1 MLTYVFA
8 FGLLLFACRNLA
20 LVTVLT
26 PSTASPAAGVTANA
40 TVYTLGYLKETLQTD
55 ESELM
60 ALADALQLQPEQ
72 EAATGQWAFQYRQ
85 VQLLRKAVELNRR
98 GESLKAIQDLLG
110 PTSTM
115 AAASMPTVVLT
126 PDQQLSA
133 QAKTLRSQ
141 GSTGIAVVVD
151 AIANART
158 DILKDMGRLIDDKL
172 AGLDEVV
179 VELIRAKSENDALKQ
194 KITSLQEERDILD
207 YELGR
212 FKETGFGFYRK
223 TT

>member
-1 MLTYVFA
+1 M
-8 FGLLLFACRNLA
+8 
-20 LVTVLT
+20 TVLT
-26 PSTASPAAGVTANA
+26 PSNASPAAGVTANA

-55 ESELM
+55 EGELM

-72 EAATGQWAFQYRQ
+72 EEATGQWAFQYRQ
-85 VQLLRKAVELNRR
+85 VQVLRKAVELNRR

-115 AAASMPTVVLT
+115 AAAAMPAVVLT

-194 KITSLQEERDILD
+194 KIASLQEERDILD